1 MPSVWQRRC
10 GAAFIDYSCREYRL
24 TARTGIRTAS
34 IARKPQALIW
44 QPAPGHA
51 SKPAEWVLCAARL
64 VSALP
69 NSGEQNE
76 QRLRSRRRI
85 TRHAPTRISPSRCSG
100 ESKLIVDAARIRPAS
115 AAAGPPARGGRA
127 RRPSSGSVSTNLPS
141 SASPQSAEKTARGS
155 PRRSQPAALALPAG
169 RRGAE
174 SGTPDAV
181 SKALAG
187 TILTQA
193 ALDSMIAESWA
204 SALRRPPCPRRFV
217 IIYRRGQAKVVAG
230 RDAPWSQ

>member
-1 MPSVWQRRC
+1 L
-10 GAAFIDYSCREYRL
+10 A
-24 TARTGIRTAS
+24 ARTGIRTAS

-76 QRLRSRRRI
+76 QRLRSRCRI

-115 AAAGPPARGGRA
+115 AAAGPRCSGCTARARRGRA
-127 RRPSSGSVSTNLPS
+127 RRPSSGSMSTNLPS

-155 PRRSQPAALALPAG
+155 PRRSQSAALALPAG
-169 RRGAE
+169 RRGVE

-217 IIYRRGQAKVVAG
+217 IIYRRGQAKVIAG